1 MKIIPTN
8 GIYNFQEIPG
18 STQWYWCCD
27 YASGD
32 LYEAQELFE
41 SRHPVSSNRL
51 LLIRYPEGEVVE
63 PIHQVSAR
71 LIVNAAS
78 LKLRKQEIED
88 LAARLE
94 REIQKG
100 EGK

>member
-32 LYEAQELFE
+32 LYEAR
-41 SRHPVSSNRL
+41 SC
-51 LLIRYPEGEVVE
+51 
-63 PIHQVSAR
+63 
-71 LIVNAAS
+71 
-78 LKLRKQEIED
+78 LR
-88 LAARLE
+88 AVTR
-94 REIQKG
+94 
-100 EGK
+100 